1 MYFFLSSYLRCNYL
15 KLVIFKLKITNFKYK
30 FLIQDSEV
38 CFLNLFNFAEHFLS
52 EVKIKSIKNRT
63 ATSFISRFY
72 WYNSLNYIFLNFL
85 FVKFKNFLKNRT
97 GFS

>member
-30 FLIQDSEV
+30 FLIQASEV
-38 CFLNLFNFAEHFLS
+38 CFLNFFNFSVFSKHFLY

-63 ATSFISRFY
+63 
-72 WYNSLNYIFLNFL
+72 N
-85 FVKFKNFLKNRT
+85 
-97 GFS
+97 